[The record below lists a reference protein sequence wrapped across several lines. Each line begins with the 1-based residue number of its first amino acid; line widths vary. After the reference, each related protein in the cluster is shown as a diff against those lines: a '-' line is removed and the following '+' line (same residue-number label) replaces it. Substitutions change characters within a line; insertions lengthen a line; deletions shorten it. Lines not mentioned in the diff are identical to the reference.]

1 MTTFENIVERLKD
14 IISVGLGSKR
24 VFDKDVAVA
33 LGVEPI
39 NFATMKKRNKIPF
52 RELSEFC
59 ARQKISLN
67 WLLFDQAPESLIDA
81 TNKYYEIKYLRDVSA
96 SAGGGAD
103 NYDENAEMLT
113 IPHNFVSSMG
123 GEKNLHNIEA
133 INVAGDSMEPTLSD
147 RAIVFID
154 KSKTDFKKGGIFAI
168 VSESGVFIKRL
179 NQKINGEIEI
189 ISDNKDYPAQ
199 TAMPNDFVVIG
210 KAVSSFNSIF

>member
-1 MTTFENIVERLKD
+1 MTTFDDIVERLKD
-14 IISVGLGSKR
+14 IISATVGSKK
-24 VFDKDVAVA
+24 VFDKDVATA

-52 RELSEFC
+52 KELSEFC

-67 WLLFDQAPESLIDA
+67 WLLFDQAPESLIDI
-81 TNKYYEIKYLRDVSA
+81 TNKYYQVKYLRDVSA

-103 NYDENAEMLT
+103 NYDENAELLT
-113 IPHNFVSSMG
+113 IPDNFVSAMG
-123 GEKNLHNIEA
+123 GEKNLPNIEA

-154 KSKTDFKKGGIFAI
+154 KGKTDIKKGGIFAI

-179 NQKINGEIEI
+179 NQKINGQIEI
-189 ISDNKDYPAQ
+189 ISDNKDYPVNVAS
-199 TAMPNDFVVIG
+199 PEDFVVIG